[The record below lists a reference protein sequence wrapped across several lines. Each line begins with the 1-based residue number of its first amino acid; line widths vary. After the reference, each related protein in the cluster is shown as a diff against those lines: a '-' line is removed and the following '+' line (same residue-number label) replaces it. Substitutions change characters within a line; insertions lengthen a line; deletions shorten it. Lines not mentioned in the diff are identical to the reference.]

1 MSTLDIGCSRYD
13 HVAGLFDGSIKIE
26 GVEVRMHSAD
36 IPSDIFEKM
45 IRENAYDAAELG
57 LTYLLRLI
65 DEGDDRFVALP
76 VFLAR
81 VFRHSAIYINTEAGI
96 ARPEDLVGKTIGEFG
111 LYGHDG
117 GVWPKGILSDEYG
130 VTPDQCRWVIGATDW
145 YTPPFD
151 FIAQPHPDDV
161 AVEPVP
167 DGRTLSDMLERGE
180 IQALMSARAPRCFV
194 EGSPRV
200 ARLFPDHE
208 AIERDYFKRTGIF
221 PIMHTLVVRRERL
234 TADPNLARA
243 IFDGFA
249 RAKNEAL
256 DRYRKGMVEM
266 NFKTTLPWLTP
277 LLAHNRALLGDDW
290 WPYGVRANRTALD
303 TFCRYFHEQGLSR
316 RRFAIDELFAVDLLQ
331 T

>member
-1 MSTLDIGCSRYD
+1 MTTLDIGCSRYD
-13 HVAGLFDGSIKIE
+13 HVAGLFDGNIKIE
-26 GVEVRMHSAD
+26 GAEVRMHSAD

-45 IRENAYDAAELG
+45 IREDAYDAAELG

-96 ARPEDLVGKTIGEFG
+96 ARPEDLAGKTVGEFG

-130 VTPDQCRWVIGATDW
+130 ISPDQCRWVIGATDW
-145 YTPPFD
+145 YMPPFD
-151 FIAQPHPDDV
+151 FIAQPHPANVDV
-161 AVEPVP
+161 QPAPE
-167 DGRTLSDMLERGE
+167 GRTLSDMLESGE

-194 EGSPRV
+194 EGSPKV
-200 ARLFPDHE
+200 GRLFPDHE
-208 AIERDYFKRTGIF
+208 AVERDYFKRTGIF

-234 TADPNLARA
+234 AADPNLARA
-243 IFDGFA
+243 IFDAFA
-249 RAKNEAL
+249 KAKEEAL
-256 DRYRKGMVEM
+256 DRLRKGMVEM
-266 NFKTTLPWLTP
+266 NFKTTLPWQTP
-277 LLAHNRALLGDDW
+277 LLARDRALLGDDW
-290 WPYGVRANRTALD
+290 WPFGMKANQAALD

-316 RRFAIDELFAVDLLQ
+316 RRFAIDELFAADLLQ